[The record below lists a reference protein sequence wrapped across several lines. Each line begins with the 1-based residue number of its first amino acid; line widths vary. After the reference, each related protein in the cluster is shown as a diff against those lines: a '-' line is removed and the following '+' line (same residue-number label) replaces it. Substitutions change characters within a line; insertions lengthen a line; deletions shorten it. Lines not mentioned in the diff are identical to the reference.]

1 MRPPAITELLTVWER
16 SIEQPLLQRTIN
28 LLDLSCPEFDSEA
41 ITKLSI
47 GERDAR
53 LLLLREWMFG
63 SRLINITDCPKCS
76 ECVEWENDIEDICLQ
91 SPQEPDFS
99 KEFNLEA
106 DGFSVRF
113 RLPNSVDVYEAI
125 SDEPGQPA
133 LVRLLSRCI
142 LDAHCNNEACGPDSL
157 PDVVI
162 EAINRRMEEEDPQ
175 ADIHIALSCPNCEHR
190 WEIQF
195 DIVSYL
201 WTEIENWA
209 ERMLQVVGTLA
220 RAYGWSERDILNMS
234 PLRRQFYLDMVNS

>member
-16 SIEQPLLQRTIN
+16 SVEQPLLQRTIN

-41 ITKLSI
+41 IAKLSI

-63 SRLINITDCPKCS
+63 SRLINIADCPKCS
-76 ECVEWENDIEDICLQ
+76 ERVEWENDIEDICLQ

-106 DGFSVRF
+106 DDFSVRF

-125 SDEPGQPA
+125 SDEPGQPGPA
-133 LVRLLSRCI
+133 RLLSRCI
-142 LDAHCNNEACGPDSL
+142 LNANCNDEACGPDSL
-157 PDVVI
+157 PDGVI

-175 ADIHIALSCPNCEHR
+175 ADIHIALSCPHCEHR

-234 PLRRQFYLDMVNS
+234 PVRRQFYLDMVNS